1 MKKLL
6 FLLFFIPLVSFGQ
19 ITLKEI
25 LSIDS
30 ENTFIR
36 TMIENGFE
44 EKTTPANADVMVT
57 YVKERLNQIIS
68 ASFRRS
74 DSISDAGVMIIFS
87 PDALEKNDVYDDIY
101 NLVKRDCEFKEIREH
116 LGKNIAMY
124 SCPDP
129 NPDPRLIELNIQ
141 MKEKAKNN
149 TSFNL
154 TDLEIGF
161 HKQNGLYVIDMPI
174 NMLDDDEMVKLVT
187 MLLEVDFDEL
197 KESLKDSIQK

>member
-6 FLLFFIPLVSFGQ
+6 LLLAFIPLISFSQ
-19 ITLKEI
+19 ITLQEI

-44 EKTTPANADVMVT
+44 EETNPENADVMVT
-57 YVKERLNQIIS
+57 YVKESLNQIIS

-74 DSISDAGVMIIFS
+74 DSKSDAGVMVIFT
-87 PDALEKNDVYDDIY
+87 PDVYEKNDIYDGIY
-101 NLVKRDCEFKEIREH
+101 DLVKRDCQFKEIREH
-116 LGKNIAMY
+116 LGRNIAMY
-124 SCPDP
+124 TCPDP

-197 KESLKDSIQK
+197 KESLKDSIQ